1 MEGGAIKQFRRT
13 PFRLGLS
20 SLAGIIVVSA
30 TGSLAGRVETA
41 PRSRHPAAVFVA
53 ADSIAR
59 QRPDAAR
66 LEAALRQYRDI
77 DARGDWPTLP
87 SGPSLRAGDR
97 DPSVPLIRHR
107 LGMDAVAESDLFDA
121 TLEQAVHAF
130 QVRHGLEADG
140 IVGSRTRRAANVTA
154 AERVRQLEIN
164 LARLRARSDSLPVP
178 RIEVNIAAQML
189 RYFDPKGDVL
199 EMRTIVGRRDWPT
212 PIFEARVEAI
222 VLAPYWNVPTR
233 IAALEV
239 IPAIRRDPGYLARND
254 MEVVTT
260 AGARITDPATID
272 WSKSFPHR
280 IRQRP
285 GPRNPL
291 GEVKF
296 LLPNRF
302 DVYLHDT
309 PGRAAFQRADR
320 ALSHGCVRLERAMDL
335 AAALLAG
342 RPEGAI
348 DAMRNVI
355 QAGREH
361 TIRLDHSVPVILYYQ
376 TAWVEGDGTV
386 HFREDIYGHDR
397 RAAPLAEPASHESEC
412 AAG

>member
-1 MEGGAIKQFRRT
+1 
-13 PFRLGLS
+13 
-20 SLAGIIVVSA
+20 
-30 TGSLAGRVETA
+30 
-41 PRSRHPAAVFVA
+41 
-53 ADSIAR
+53 
-59 QRPDAAR
+59 
-66 LEAALRQYRDI
+66 
-77 DARGDWPTLP
+77 
-87 SGPSLRAGDR
+87 
-97 DPSVPLIRHR
+97 
-107 LGMDAVAESDLFDA
+107 MDAVADSDLFDA

-140 IVGSRTRRAANVTA
+140 IVGRRTRGAMNVTA

-164 LARLRARSDSLPVP
+164 LQRLRARSDSLPVP
-178 RIEVNIAAQML
+178 RIEINIAAQRL
-189 RYFDPKGDVL
+189 RYFDTKGDVL

-212 PIFEARVEAI
+212 PIFEAKAEAI

-233 IAALEV
+233 IASLEV

-260 AGARITDPATID
+260 AGRPRIVDPATID

-320 ALSHGCVRLERAMDL
+320 ALSHGCVRLERALDL

-342 RPEGAI
+342 RPESAADSMRTVI
-348 DAMRNVI
+348 D
-355 QAGREH
+355 AGREH
-361 TIRLDHSVPVILYYQ
+361 TIRLDHSVPVIFYYQ
-376 TAWVEGDGTV
+376 TAWVERDGTV
-386 HFREDIYGHDR
+386 NFREDIYGHDR
-397 RAAPLAEPASHESEC
+397 RAAPRVEPASHESEC
-412 AAG
+412 AA

>member
-1 MEGGAIKQFRRT
+1 MGA
-13 PFRLGLS
+13 P
-20 SLAGIIVVSA
+20 VV
-30 TGSLAGRVETA
+30 
-41 PRSRHPAAVFVA
+41 P
-53 ADSIAR
+53 
-59 QRPDAAR
+59 QRPDVER
-66 LEAALRQYRDI
+66 LEAALRQYRDVA
-77 DARGDWPTLP
+77 ARGDWPTIP
-87 SGPSLRAGDR
+87 SGQSLHAGDR
-97 DPSVPLIRHR
+97 DPSVVLIRQR
-107 LGMDAVAESDLFDA
+107 LGVDAVADSDLFDA
-121 TLEQAVHAF
+121 ALEQAVQAF

-140 IVGSRTRRAANVTA
+140 IVGRRTRGAMNVTA

-164 LARLRARSDSLPVP
+164 LERLRARSDSLPVP

-189 RYFDPKGDVL
+189 RYFDPKGNVL

-212 PIFEARVEAI
+212 PIFEAKMQAI

-233 IAALEV
+233 IASLEV
-239 IPAIRRDPGYLARND
+239 IPAIRKDPGFLARND
-254 MEVVTT
+254 MEVVTM
-260 AGARITDPATID
+260 AGRPHTVDPATID
-272 WSKSFPHR
+272 WSKSFPYR

-320 ALSHGCVRLERAMDL
+320 ALSHGCVRLERALDL

-342 RPEGAI
+342 RPEGAV
-348 DAMRNVI
+348 DSMRAVI
-355 QAGREH
+355 HAGREY
-361 TIRLDHSVPVILYYQ
+361 TIRLDHRVPVILYYQ

-386 HFREDIYGHDR
+386 NFREDIYGHDR
-397 RAAPLAEPASHESEC
+397 RAAPLAETVSHESEC
-412 AAG
+412 ASNQGSIPLGPARPFGWSARGQGRARHAALFWRRFRAGPGQSRRRRGYP

>member
-1 MEGGAIKQFRRT
+1 MA
-13 PFRLGLS
+13 
-20 SLAGIIVVSA
+20 
-30 TGSLAGRVETA
+30 
-41 PRSRHPAAVFVA
+41 
-53 ADSIAR
+53 
-59 QRPDAAR
+59 
-66 LEAALRQYRDI
+66 
-77 DARGDWPTLP
+77 
-87 SGPSLRAGDR
+87 
-97 DPSVPLIRHR
+97 
-107 LGMDAVAESDLFDA
+107 
-121 TLEQAVHAF
+121 
-130 QVRHGLEADG
+130 
-140 IVGSRTRRAANVTA
+140 
-154 AERVRQLEIN
+154 
-164 LARLRARSDSLPVP
+164 
-178 RIEVNIAAQML
+178 
-189 RYFDPKGDVL
+189 
-199 EMRTIVGRRDWPT
+199 
-212 PIFEARVEAI
+212 EAI

-260 AGARITDPATID
+260 AGRPRIVDPATID

-320 ALSHGCVRLERAMDL
+320 ALSHGCVRLERALDL

-342 RPEGAI
+342 RPEGAV
-348 DAMRNVI
+348 DSMRTVI
-355 QAGREH
+355 AAGREH
-361 TIRLDHSVPVILYYQ
+361 TIRLDHSVPVIFYYQ

-386 HFREDIYGHDR
+386 NFREDIYGHDR
-397 RAAPLAEPASHESEC
+397 RVAALAQPASHESEC
-412 AAG
+412 ASNQGSIP